1 MKNKR
6 EQRHVRIRETSH
18 DGVPLFL
25 FKNFKTQIMT
35 EKEFQTQVWRPYDQ
49 ITTANG
55 VKGKVIGVAFNTKSV
70 RAVISGAPEW
80 VRCELIETHTSGKGG
95 DCDDA
100 AIIEELHNKVI
111 GQQDRIDKLTEE
123 NNALKEKLSKDH
135 IDALMTQVN
144 IIGSQL
150 QEKKKRMERIDASLL
165 LIKEVVERVYI
176 DNV

>member
-1 MKNKR
+1 M
-6 EQRHVRIRETSH
+6 
-18 DGVPLFL
+18 
-25 FKNFKTQIMT
+25 QIMT

-80 VRCELIETHTSGKGG
+80 VRCELIETHTSGKGH